1 MKTGTERAGLFCFG
15 YEHTLRSWTQNVSRV
30 SRTCCVAVLVAT
42 YKVATLA
49 VWLTLMPLVFT
60 TLLPVYVGAWAV
72 SKLGER

>member
-1 MKTGTERAGLFCFG
+1 MFCFG